1 MTALDIDILI
11 LCLVVIEL
19 GITLGFTIHI
29 LWMSEEYDE
38 STESHN
44 SFLLL
49 ALKDFIIG
57 LFKNKNLFGII
68 LNIPIVILLI
78 PGVVVCLIFELII
91 WILVVVMTIYELG
104 NKKE

>member
-1 MTALDIDILI
+1 MTALDILI
-11 LCLVVIEL
+11 LCLVVIDA

-49 ALKDFIIG
+49 ALKDYIIG

-68 LNIPIVILLI
+68 LNIPIVLLLI
-78 PGVVVCLIFELII
+78 PGIILCLIFEVII
-91 WILVVVMTIYELG
+91 WILAIAMIIYAFG
-104 NKKE
+104 NKKEQ